1 MNSEWVVKALSG
13 TVTRGVLW
21 AIAGI
26 CAYLSA
32 KGIEAKSPDEA
43 AIAPAVTGIVAFV
56 LPILA
61 SWWSQR
67 KDKRLL
73 TTDPPTK

>member
-1 MNSEWVVKALSG
+1 MDSTWLVKMLSG
-13 TVTRGVLW
+13 TITRGVLW
-21 AIAGI
+21 AIAGV

-32 KGIEAKSPDEA
+32 KGIEAKAPDEA
-43 AIAPAVTGIVAFV
+43 TIAPAVTGIVAFV

-73 TTDPPTK
+73 NTQPPR